1 LILSHKEENK
11 LVGVLNVNTH
21 EYQAKEVLKEYG
33 IPVPEFG
40 VATKHQEVE
49 HIIKKLGLKEAV
61 LKIQVHAGGRGREG
75 ALSSQKLPKRFSR
88 CSIQLL
94 GMKLVNN
101 QTGPAGVIAHKILI
115 SKPVDIEKEYYLAAV
130 IDRSRALP
138 ILIASPEG
146 GMEIEEIAAKYPDK
160 VLKIPIELDGS
171 IHSYHLVYFAK
182 FMGWTGDVAKAGI
195 QIAKAVAKAF
205 IAKDASLLE
214 INPLVVSKDKK
225 MWALDTKLSVDDNAI
240 YRQPEIAGFYDP
252 TQLSHNEVEAKH
264 HDLTYI
270 ALEGNIGC
278 MVNGA
283 GLAMATMDLIKSCG
297 ATPANFL

>member
-1 LILSHKEENK
+1 M
-11 LVGVLNVNTH
+11 
-21 EYQAKEVLKEYG
+21 
-33 IPVPEFG
+33 
-40 VATKHQEVE
+40 
-49 HIIKKLGLKEAV
+49 
-61 LKIQVHAGGRGREG
+61 
-75 ALSSQKLPKRFSR
+75 
-88 CSIQLL
+88 SIQLL